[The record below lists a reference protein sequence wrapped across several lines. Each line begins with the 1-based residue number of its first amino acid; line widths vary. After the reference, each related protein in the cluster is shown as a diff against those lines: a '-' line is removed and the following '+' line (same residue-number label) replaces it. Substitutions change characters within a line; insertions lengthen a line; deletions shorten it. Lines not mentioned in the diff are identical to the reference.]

1 MTELPTFRTAR
12 LTLRQRSL
20 LDTDACMAMDCDPEV
35 HRFLSLPWSD
45 PLRHRAFVEARTRGP
60 YPAGQGY
67 WTILFQDAFVGWILL
82 LPLDTIGPEIEIGW
96 RLRRDAWS
104 QGFATEAA
112 APILAHGLR
121 SLRLTQVIADIAPE
135 NVGSRRVAEKLDMRP
150 GEVVHTPHGMA
161 IRYTATPAP
170 QPR

>member
-1 MTELPTFRTAR
+1 MIDLPTFRTTR

-20 LDTDACMAMDCDPEV
+20 VDTDACMAMDRDPEV

-45 PLRHRAFVEARTRGP
+45 PVRHRAFVEARTRGS

-67 WTILFQDAFVGWILL
+67 WSILSRDAFVGWILL
-82 LPLDTIGPEIEIGW
+82 MPLDTVGPGIEIGW
-96 RLRRDAWS
+96 RLRREAWG

-112 APILAHGLR
+112 APILGHGLR
-121 SLRLTQVIADIAPE
+121 SLRLKQVISDIAPE
-135 NVGSRRVAEKLDMRP
+135 NASSRRVAEKLGMVP

-161 IRYTATPAP
+161 IRYTATPDA
-170 QPR
+170 QPS